1 MALDIDFCQFSMPCG
16 KQQCQSTGSD
26 FNLICPLNLT
36 CTQVEHG
43 TNYHFNDMQEATRF
57 ILFHFNIILFNFSSQ

>member
-16 KQQCQSTGSD
+16 KQQYQSTGSD

-36 CTQVEHG
+36 CTQVESG
-43 TNYHFNDMQEATRF
+43 TNYHFNDMQEATG
-57 ILFHFNIILFNFSSQ
+57 LFYFNIVLFNFSSR